1 MKVIH
6 YGQDKLITGDDIADA
21 LVRYAE
27 FLAMAD
33 LAATIDIPVLDAD
46 GKVVMASVLL
56 GPASQIVALSKDTDA
71 SEIVDEELVANLAVR
86 TKKIG
91 PAKAIPSES
100 PEDQS
105 LARFVDDL

>member
-6 YGQDKLITGDDIADA
+6 YGQDKLVTGDEIADA

-27 FLAMAD
+27 FLAMAG
-33 LAATIDIPVLDAD
+33 LAATVDIPVLDAD
-46 GKVVMASVLL
+46 GNVVMASVLL
-56 GPASQIVALSKDTDA
+56 GPASQIVALSEDTDA
-71 SEIVDEELVANLAVR
+71 SEVIDEELVADLAAR

-91 PAKAIPSES
+91 PAKATATES